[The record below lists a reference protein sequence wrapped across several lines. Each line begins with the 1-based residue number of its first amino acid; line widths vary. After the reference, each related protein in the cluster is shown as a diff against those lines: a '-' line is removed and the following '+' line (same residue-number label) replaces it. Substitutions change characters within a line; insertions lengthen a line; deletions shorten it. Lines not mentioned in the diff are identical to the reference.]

1 MTNQETLIKNLL
13 DGGAVRW
20 TKYGKDRIYL
30 RNFLKENSGL
40 EIERYNSGNISSA
53 KLNGEKISNSM
64 AGILLNCIDKA
75 YYDIQKDTFYTGES
89 RQDKIEPII
98 MAAVEKVMK

>member
-1 MTNQETLIKNLL
+1 MTNQEQLIERLL
-13 DGGAVRW
+13 QGGAKRW

-30 RNFLKENSGL
+30 RDFLKENSGL

-75 YYDIQKDTFYTGES
+75 YYDIEKDSFYTGES
-89 RQDKIEPII
+89 RQDKVEPII
-98 MAAVEKVMK
+98 MAAIEKVMK